1 MTVDLNKE
9 QIQTTLADE
18 SDQIMAL
25 STMTATN
32 HFNTNI
38 SSNSPQDSMELSSR
52 LTQIH
57 LRDKQQKFYSGESN
71 IPRRQPTIVCED
83 IADDIDIED
92 ESFSSEEQTL
102 AISGIDQSN
111 DTIRGQ
117 ALSRSASTA
126 SLTVPQSIEC
136 EEKRRPPLPSNEST
150 QEQMLTETT
159 ELSNPS

>member
-1 MTVDLNKE
+1 VDLNAEK
-9 QIQTTLADE
+9 IQTALTDE

-38 SSNSPQDSMELSSR
+38 SSNSAQDSMELSSR
-52 LTQIH
+52 LTQMH
-57 LRDKQQKFYSGESN
+57 LRDKQQKFSSGESN

-102 AISGIDQSN
+102 AGISGIDQNN
-111 DTIRGQ
+111 DAIGGQ
-117 ALSRSASTA
+117 ALTRSASTA
-126 SLTVPQSIEC
+126 SLTVPQLVEC
-136 EEKRRPPLPSNEST
+136 EEKRRPPLPSESS

-159 ELSNPS
+159 ELSNSS

>member
-1 MTVDLNKE
+1 MTVDLSKE
-9 QIQTTLADE
+9 QIQTTLTDE

-38 SSNSPQDSMELSSR
+38 SSNSPQDSIELSSR

-57 LRDKQQKFYSGESN
+57 LRDKQQKESN

-102 AISGIDQSN
+102 AGISGIDQSN
-111 DTIRGQ
+111 DTIGKQ
-117 ALSRSASTA
+117 ALQRSASTA

-136 EEKRRPPLPSNEST
+136 DDEKRRPPMPSEPT

-159 ELSNPS
+159 ELSNSS